1 MIDLAVGDTRPNLTI
16 VLNIA
21 PEIRELRHAMRQSTM
36 PFMRDRIEEA
46 DRSFFDRVDKGFA
59 AVAAAEPERVRAL
72 DASGSIESVSSR
84 IWDLVRPVL
93 PKIGRW

>member
-1 MIDLAVGDTRPNLTI
+1 
-16 VLNIA
+16 
-21 PEIRELRHAMRQSTM
+21 MRQSTM